1 MTVVRWF
8 AAAALLLMLA
18 AAGLLAIGF
27 RDDNDT
33 AKVVGIV
40 AGVLALACRRV
51 VTWSRKARV
60 YTEIG
65 RDLASRD
72 YHPPDEPPERP

>member
-1 MTVVRWF
+1 VTVVRWF

-18 AAGLLAIGF
+18 AACLLVLGF
-27 RDDNDT
+27 RDDNDA
-33 AKVVGIV
+33 AKVAGIL
-40 AGVLALACRRV
+40 AGVLALACGRV

-65 RDLASRD
+65 LDLAPRD

>member
-8 AAAALLLMLA
+8 AAAGLLLMLA
-18 AAGLLAIGF
+18 AAGLFVLGF
-27 RDDNDT
+27 RDDNDA
-33 AKVVGIV
+33 AKVAGIL
-40 AGVLALACRRV
+40 AGVLALACGRV

-65 RDLASRD
+65 LDLAPRD
-72 YHPPDEPPERP
+72 YHPPHEPPERP